1 MSSNYKDILQ
11 NNYVK
16 IYTALYDELQVLKL
30 III

>member
-11 NNYVK
+11 NNYIK
-16 IYTALYDELQVLKL
+16 IYTALYDELQVLTL

>member
-1 MSSNYKDILQ
+1 MSSNYKDTLQ

-16 IYTALYDELQVLKL
+16 TYIALYDELQVLKL